1 MRTLSYTELPRTND
15 PRQVFTVDV
24 TVDSAALHARVELRY
39 LSAPDQWVISIW
51 DNASSVLLSSVT
63 ATQNETSPDGWSGE
77 LVFTECLSESAEKET
92 KADDNASKATH
103 TGSAAPPNGISGEV
117 QRAADEA
124 AAAAAAD
131 VPFAGDD
138 E

>member
-51 DNASSVLLSSVT
+51 DNASSVLLINQVPLVCSY
-63 ATQNETSPDGWSGE
+63 GE
-77 LVFTECLSESAEKET
+77 LNDLLLPYRYIRDGAGLGSLFVLRNKDESVA
-92 KADDNASKATH
+92 ANPSKDSLTDF
-103 TGSAAPPNGISGEV
+103 SLL
-117 QRAADEA
+117 
-124 AAAAAAD
+124 
-131 VPFAGDD
+131 
-138 E
+138 

>member
-51 DNASSVLLSSVT
+51 DNAPSVLLINQIPLVCSY
-63 ATQNETSPDGWSGE
+63 GE
-77 LVFTECLSESAEKET
+77 LNDLLLPYRYIRDGAGLGSLFVLRNKDESVAANPSKDSLTDFSLLWGDTLRPDSEES
-92 KADDNASKATH
+92 
-103 TGSAAPPNGISGEV
+103 
-117 QRAADEA
+117 
-124 AAAAAAD
+124 
-131 VPFAGDD
+131 
-138 E
+138 

>member
-51 DNASSVLLSSVT
+51 DNASSVLLINQVPLVCSY
-63 ATQNETSPDGWSGE
+63 GE
-77 LVFTECLSESAEKET
+77 LNDLLLPYRYIRDGAGLGSLFVLRNKDESVAANPSKDSLT
-92 KADDNASKATH
+92 DFSLLWGDTLRPDDPEES
-103 TGSAAPPNGISGEV
+103 
-117 QRAADEA
+117 
-124 AAAAAAD
+124 
-131 VPFAGDD
+131 
-138 E
+138 